1 MDETEIR
8 ANILEEMYR
17 YHCNKA
23 TEMSRCL
30 LFAGDHYTYRDAKR
44 AHFMASEWVAREHMG
59 LLKYVESERRL
70 RVIQGEIKAKHEAL
84 VEQAH
89 IA

>member
-1 MDETEIR
+1 MDEIR
-8 ANILEEMYR
+8 IRVGILEEMYR
-17 YHCNKA
+17 YHWDKA

-30 LFAGDHYTYRDAKR
+30 LFAGDHYTYRDAER
-44 AHFMASEWVAREHMG
+44 AHFMAAEWVAREHMG
-59 LLKYVESERRL
+59 ILKYVESERRL
-70 RVIQGEIKAKHEAL
+70 RAIQDEIKVKHEAL